1 MSTIILYLTLIISSV
16 EPQTNPYIGEWEID
30 WVEDLDN
37 FCKVKEEDYQDFKSS
52 IEFKSDFTFIKK
64 TNGKVTNGYYSY
76 TPNKFKF
83 YELNGKGK
91 KKVIMYVRIPK
102 KSDLS
107 LVRFHELIPRSGKAG
122 QDKSIWACVYYKKR
136 TITHR

>member
-52 IEFKSDFTFIKK
+52 IEFKSDFTWKSHKRLLFLYTKQVQVLRIKW
-64 TNGKVTNGYYSY
+64 
-76 TPNKFKF
+76 
-83 YELNGKGK
+83 KG
-91 KKVIMYVRIPK
+91 
-102 KSDLS
+102 
-107 LVRFHELIPRSGKAG
+107 
-122 QDKSIWACVYYKKR
+122 
-136 TITHR
+136 